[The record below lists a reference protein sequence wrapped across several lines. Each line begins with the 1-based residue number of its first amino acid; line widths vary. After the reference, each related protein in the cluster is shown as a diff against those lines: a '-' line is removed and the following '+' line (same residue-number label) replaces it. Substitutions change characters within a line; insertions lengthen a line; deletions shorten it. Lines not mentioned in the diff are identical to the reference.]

1 MKYVL
6 EDKNKISFF
15 ICWLQCCLSNKQYI
29 TLLISKEK
37 GWLGI

>member
-6 EDKNKISFF
+6 EDKSKISFF
-15 ICWLQCCLSNKQYI
+15 TCWLQSCLSNKQDI